1 MDVLLI
7 AFNLIYLVCTGIAAY
22 ASVKLW
28 RLNNAFERGE
38 ENTTLR
44 RKANLTYLA
53 STGLAV
59 IATAGIF
66 IFGLISR
73 WDKDRALELY
83 KAEAAQKVAQANA
96 TAESA
101 RESAARA
108 NEKAETEAVERL
120 KLEKSFAWRKLDNE
134 RLSEAARV
142 LSRKPSRVNMLVIP
156 NDPESTYFANQMKS
170 LSDKSGWTVNV

>member
-1 MDVLLI
+1 MTNSMDVLLI

-101 RESAARA
+101 REALRGQ
-108 NEKAETEAVERL
+108 T
-120 KLEKSFAWRKLDNE
+120 
-134 RLSEAARV
+134 
-142 LSRKPSRVNMLVIP
+142 RKPKPKLSNGLNLKRVSHGASWTM
-156 NDPESTYFANQMKS
+156 NDFLRQRECFLANRHA
-170 LSDKSGWTVNV
+170 